1 VIYVGTERGLQVLPD
16 HGEKLLERPIRAL
29 AATPGRL
36 WAALDDGQ
44 VWRREETWA
53 PMADIERLRP
63 TSLLPLDGTVL
74 VGTSEA
80 RLFRDDQRVGPFDNM
95 DGRDEWYT
103 PWGGPPDTRSMS
115 RGPDGVLYVNVH
127 VGGIPRSTDGGES
140 WEPTIDIDTDVH
152 QVFAHPEQPGRVLA
166 ACALGFAESRD
177 GGVSWT
183 ITDEGLHA
191 SYSRAVAVAGD
202 TILLSASTSHRG
214 ERAAV
219 YRRPLDADGPFERCS
234 NGLPEWFQGNI
245 DTHWLEAN
253 DGRAAFASPDG
264 HVYTSEDAGSTWEE
278 AAAGLVG
285 VRCLALG

>member
-1 VIYVGTERGLQVLPD
+1 MIYVGTERGLQVLPD
-16 HGEKLLERPIRAL
+16 HGAKLLERPIRAL
-29 AATPGRL
+29 ATTPGRL

-53 PMADIERLRP
+53 PMAHIERLRP
-63 TSLLPLDGTVL
+63 TSLLPSDGTIL

-80 RLFRDDQRVGPFDNM
+80 RLFRNDQRVGPFDDM

-115 RGPDGVLYVNVH
+115 RGPDGILYVNVH

-140 WEPTIDIDTDVH
+140 WEPTIDIHADVH
-152 QVFAHPEQPGRVLA
+152 QVLAHPEQPGRVFA

-177 GGVSWT
+177 AGASWT

-191 SYSRAVAVAGD
+191 SYSRALAVAGD

-234 NGLPEWFQGNI
+234 EGLPEWFHGNV
-245 DTHWLEAN
+245 DTHWLAAN
-253 DGRAAFASPDG
+253 ERRAAFASSDG
-264 HVYTSEDAGSTWEE
+264 RVYTSEDAGSTWQEV
-278 AAAGLVG
+278 AAGLEG